1 MQLFFI
7 EQLISSNVLLTC
19 LICLLLSW
27 KRLKSWCGMPLLL
40 GFSVTWALAVTWTCV
55 SSLRQ
60 GFSTLG
66 AMTNLP
72 RRGKSEQYKFLLGY
86 NQQNVVNIT
95 WLFITGIY
103 NMLSCSLSF
112 LCLFPGKDSTSTSL
126 APLQFW
132 QRLSHPCLCMSLMNQ
147 FSSWTLSEMYAAA
160 GIIKHTCEFQH
171 SLAKVSTLILNS

>member
-72 RRGKSEQYKFLLGY
+72 RRGKSEPYKFLLGY
-86 NQQNVVNIT
+86 NQHKCVIIT
-95 WLFITGIY
+95 WLFIMGITIY
-103 NMLSCSLSF
+103 CKYFLS
-112 LCLFPGKDSTSTSL
+112 LCPFPEKDSTSTSL